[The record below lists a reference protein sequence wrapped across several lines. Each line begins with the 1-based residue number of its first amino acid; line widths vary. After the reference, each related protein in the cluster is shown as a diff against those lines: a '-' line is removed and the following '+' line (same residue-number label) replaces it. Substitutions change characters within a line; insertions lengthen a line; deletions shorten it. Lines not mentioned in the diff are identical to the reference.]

1 MTTPKHYAE
10 RLAEAARPLTTF
22 NPWIHVRAAAHAAD
36 FAASCADLIGAA
48 RCVADTIRHIEAV
61 IREAEAARQ
70 ALADTLRDVMD
81 ETGMP
86 GVRVEG
92 GTWHLSD
99 APARLV
105 ITDETLIPVS
115 MMEEPPPRPDR
126 EAIKRVLRNG
136 GTVPGASLSNGG
148 PPILKFRSNRE
159 KETKA

>member
-1 MTTPKHYAE
+1 MTTPKHYAD
-10 RLAEAARPLTTF
+10 RLAEAVRPLETAH
-22 NPWIHVRAAAHAAD
+22 PWVHVRTAAVAVD
-36 FAASCADLIGAA
+36 FAAACADLIGAA
-48 RCVADTIRHIEAV
+48 RAAADTIRHIEAV

-99 APARLV
+99 AQARLV

-115 MMEEPPPRPDR
+115 LMEDPPPRPDR
-126 EAIKRVLRNG
+126 EAIKRALRAG
-136 GTVPGASLSNGG
+136 GTVPGAALANGG
-148 PPILKFRSNRE
+148 PPILKFRPNRE